1 MHDLL
6 STHMDDATAMG
17 AGSVIEEGDGTRA
30 GSESDEDHGS
40 EDEAIGTGRISTR
53 LEVCV

>member
-1 MHDLL
+1 
-6 STHMDDATAMG
+6 MDDATAMG

-30 GSESDEDHGS
+30 GSESDEDHVS
-40 EDEAIGTGRISTR
+40 SDEDHVSSDEAIGTGRISTR